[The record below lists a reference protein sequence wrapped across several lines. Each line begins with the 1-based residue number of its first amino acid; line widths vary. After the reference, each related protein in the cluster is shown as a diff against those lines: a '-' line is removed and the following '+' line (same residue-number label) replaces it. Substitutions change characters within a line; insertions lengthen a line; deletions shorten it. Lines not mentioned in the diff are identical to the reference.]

1 MSQPVP
7 NQPVRVFASFVPQ
20 DGNVD
25 AVREILLGMRVATRQ
40 EPGCEQYDLFTAET
54 DGHPTF
60 HLFERYTDADALQAH
75 RDTDHYKAYRA
86 AIPDLLDGP
95 IGVVVLS
102 EVP

>member
-1 MSQPVP
+1 MSQPV
-7 NQPVRVFASFVPQ
+7 QVFASFVPQ
-20 DGNVD
+20 DGQVD

-40 EPGCEQYDLFTAET
+40 EPGCEQYDLFGAET
-54 DGHPTF
+54 DGRPSF
-60 HLFERYTDADALQAH
+60 HLIERYTDADALQAH
-75 RDTDHYKAYRA
+75 RDSDHYKAYRA

>member
-1 MSQPVP
+1 MSQPV
-7 NQPVRVFASFVPQ
+7 QVFASFVPL

-40 EPGCEQYDLFTAET
+40 EPGCEQYDLFSAEA
-54 DGHPTF
+54 DGRPSF
-60 HLFERYTDADALQAH
+60 HLIEKYADADALQAH
-75 RDTDHYKAYRA
+75 RDSDHYKAYRA

-95 IGVVVLS
+95 IGVVVLT